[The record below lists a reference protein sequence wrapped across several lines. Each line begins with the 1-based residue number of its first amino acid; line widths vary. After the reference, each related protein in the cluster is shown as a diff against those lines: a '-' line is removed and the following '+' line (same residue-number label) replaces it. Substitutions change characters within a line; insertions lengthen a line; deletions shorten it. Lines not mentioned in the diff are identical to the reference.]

1 MEEPPRFRQRSKG
14 FATKALHTGQDP
26 EQWKSRC
33 IVAPIITSTT
43 FEQPSLDK
51 FGEFINGREGNP
63 TRNVLEKCLAHLDAG
78 EHCVT
83 FSSGTGAVMAVV
95 SMLKP
100 KDHLVCSSDLYGG
113 TTYLLRKHCEHYE
126 IGLDTVDPTE
136 LDQLQ
141 KAIKKN
147 TKMVFIETPTNPLI
161 KVLDI
166 AAISKILKT
175 FDSQN
180 IIFVVDNTLLTPY
193 FQRPLD
199 LGVDIVVYSLTKY
212 MNGHTDVTMGAAITN
227 CPKLEQKLKFA
238 QVFSGI
244 VPSPFDCYQV
254 NRGIKTLAV
263 RMEGHAKNSLMVARF
278 LESHPLVERVLHPGL
293 PSHPQHKLAIRQSF
307 GHSGIMSF
315 YLKGNKDNTAKFMK
329 ALKYFLFA
337 SSFGGPESLIS
348 TPTTLSHAFLPAEE
362 REKLGI
368 TDNLIRLSVGLE
380 DADCLINDLDQA
392 LKLSQR

>member
-1 MEEPPRFRQRSKG
+1 MAEPPRFRQQPKG
-14 FATKALHTGQDP
+14 FATKALHTGQEP
-26 EQWKSRC
+26 EQWKSHC
-33 IVAPIITSTT
+33 VVGPITTTTT
-43 FEQPSLDK
+43 FQQPLPNEL
-51 FGEFINGREGNP
+51 GEFIYGRYGNP
-63 TRNVLEKCLAHLDAG
+63 TRNVLEKCLAHLDNG

-83 FSSGTGAVMAVV
+83 FASGTGAVMAVAT
-95 SMLKP
+95 MLNTN
-100 KDHLVCSSDLYGG
+100 DHLICSSDLYGG
-113 TTYLLRKHCEHYE
+113 TTYLLRKHCDQYE
-126 IGLDTVDPTE
+126 IGLDTVDPTD

-161 KVLDI
+161 KVMDI

-193 FQRPLD
+193 FQRPLE
-199 LGVDIVVYSLTKY
+199 LGVDIVLYSLTKY
-212 MNGHTDVTMGAAITN
+212 MNGHTDVTMGATITN
-227 CPKLEQKLKFA
+227 CPKLAEKLKFA

-244 VPSPFDCYQV
+244 VPSPYDCYQV
-254 NRGIKTLAV
+254 NRGIKTLAL
-263 RMEGHAKNSLMVARF
+263 RMEAHGKNSLMVARF

-293 PSHPQHKLAIRQSF
+293 PSHPQHELALRQSY

-315 YLKGNKDNTAKFMK
+315 YLKGNKDNMAKFMK
-329 ALKYFLFA
+329 SLKYFLFA

-348 TPTTLSHAFLPAEE
+348 TPATLSHAFLSAEE

-368 TDNLIRLSVGLE
+368 TDNLIRLSIGLE
-380 DADCLINDLDQA
+380 DADSLIDDLDQA
-392 LKLSQR
+392 LKSSQQ